1 MKREPAAPPARRRG
15 MTLVELTIA
24 AVLLGVAMTAT
35 VQILGW
41 VAAERRSLERR
52 QCAAQEAANLMERLA
67 ARPWNRLSPAEV
79 RDVALSEPAR
89 RLLPGAELTVAVDEP
104 SRTGPVASKRIALRI
119 RWRNRAG
126 GWDAPVR
133 LSSWTFRQPQR
144 SEP

>member
-1 MKREPAAPPARRRG
+1 

-24 AVLLGVAMTAT
+24 ALLLGVAMTAT

-52 QCAAQEAANLMERLA
+52 QCAVQEAGNLMERLS
-67 ARPWNRLSPAEV
+67 ARPWDRLPAAGV
-79 RDVALSEPAR
+79 RDVTLSEPAR

-104 SRTGPVASKRIALRI
+104 DRTGPVESKRIALRI

-133 LSSWTFRQPQR
+133 LSAWTYRRPER
-144 SEP
+144 SAP